1 MSAVAREMH
10 LLYVS
15 RVVSV
20 VGGHTARQT
29 CPSQELELVGQP
41 EVNARGRLDFM
52 LVSPDGCQRMNV
64 HQQDRDAAAASR
76 INAGIDVS
84 KGALDVCWGD
94 QARRFVHDADGI
106 KQIVASLRQAQV
118 DLIVIEASG
127 GYEVAVAAGLQA
139 EGFAVAVLNPR
150 QTRDFAKSMGVL
162 AKTDRVDARV
172 LRDFANVIAGH
183 PKRHRYL
190 RALPDEQRA
199 LLAALVMRRRQLL
212 DMRVAEANRLAL
224 AHQSARKSVAAVLK
238 TLDKQLMN
246 VDADIDGC
254 VRQQFKETLA
264 LLETVKG
271 VGPVVKSTLLAL
283 LPELG
288 RLSGRAIG
296 ALVGVAPMARESGRW
311 QGKRHTCGGRHEV
324 RTVLYM
330 ATLSAVRHNPVLK
343 QFHQRLRA
351 AGKPPKVALVACMRK
366 LLVILN
372 AMLRDQSVWNPV
384 IAGQPA

>member
-1 MSAVAREMH
+1 
-10 LLYVS
+10 
-15 RVVSV
+15 
-20 VGGHTARQT
+20 
-29 CPSQELELVGQP
+29 
-41 EVNARGRLDFM
+41 
-52 LVSPDGCQRMNV
+52 MNV

-84 KGALDVCWGD
+84 KDALDVCWGD
-94 QARRFVHDADGI
+94 RARRFVHDTDGI

-127 GYEVAVAAGLQA
+127 GYEMSVAAALQA

-183 PKRHRYL
+183 PQRQRYL

-224 AHQSARKSVAAVLK
+224 AHKSARKSVAAVLK
-238 TLDKQLMN
+238 TLDRQLMN

-264 LLETVKG
+264 LLDTVKG
-271 VGPVVKSTLLAL
+271 LGPVLKSTLLAL

>member
-1 MSAVAREMH
+1 VDEA
-10 LLYVS
+10 
-15 RVVSV
+15 
-20 VGGHTARQT
+20 GGVQLKPTAFA
-29 CPSQELELVGQP
+29 E
-41 EVNARGRLDFM
+41 
-52 LVSPDGCQRMNV
+52 
-64 HQQDRDAAAASR
+64 
-76 INAGIDVS
+76 
-84 KGALDVCWGD
+84 
-94 QARRFVHDADGI
+94 DADGYAALFTRLGPPADTL
-106 KQIVASLRQAQV
+106 VAM
-118 DLIVIEASG
+118 EATG
-127 GYEVAVAAGLQA
+127 HYWKNLFAALVAR
-139 EGFAVAVLNPR
+139 GFAVAVLNPR

-172 LRDFANVIAGH
+172 LRDFANVIAGY
-183 PKRHRYL
+183 PQRQRYL

-264 LLETVKG
+264 LLDTVKG
-271 VGPVVKSTLLAL
+271 LGPVLKSTLLAL

-311 QGKRHTCGGRHEV
+311 QGKRHTCGGRHEI
-324 RTVLYM
+324 RTVVYM

-343 QFHQRLRA
+343 QSHQRLRA

-372 AMLRDQSVWNPV
+372 AMLRDHSVWNPRIV
-384 IAGQPA
+384 GQPA